1 MTGGAGFSKQA
12 EQSHKDNHALGKIR
26 KKLMFPDQS
35 RSGKNADL
43 NDINDSIRHRYQRKA
58 ALSWM
63 KWIVF
68 SFLIFIILILIFF
81 T

>member
-26 KKLMFPDQS
+26 KKLKFPVQPLM
-35 RSGKNADL
+35 GENADL
-43 NDINDSIRHRYQRKA
+43 NDLNDSIKHRYQRKA
-58 ALSWM
+58 TLSWM

-68 SFLIFIILILIFF
+68 SFLIFIISILILF

>member
-1 MTGGAGFSKQA
+1 MTGGAGFSKQT
-12 EQSHKDNHALGKIR
+12 EQSLKDNHALGKIR
-26 KKLMFPDQS
+26 KKLKFSDQCCT
-35 RSGKNADL
+35 GENADL
-43 NDINDSIRHRYQRKA
+43 NDLNDSIRHRYQRKA